1 MNPKNIESLENNNYQ
16 HAKILGNKL
25 TDLVVDEYNSIDSGY
40 YDPQYMMGLLNDI
53 SKHERGNE
61 KDLERLAI
69 NLIKDEFKIGDDIQF
84 QVRILPPN
92 QIQKSGFKSEEEV
105 SKIKHPQNKDLTD
118 EINKRRILNSMTQ
131 GSARFGEKMFFK
143 DLDKVKSLDSY
154 LPNLYK
160 NFLGQSSM
168 FYWDND
174 DLTLKGVKGVGHIG
188 FMKIKYKGNIPVII
202 AEGINLPVLLH
213 EMTKGVMELMSQH
226 GLPKDKEDREY
237 VVSKSDFF
245 ESEFWDL
252 RVGPA
257 IWKKFLD
264 SIDAN
269 DYDIMPLLYHEIVQ
283 MPANEFNQFMNDLV
297 NDNINGKKKLQKIAN
312 KINNEINEYE
322 RGDEGYDEI
331 SLKDLGF

>member
-1 MNPKNIESLENNNYQ
+1 MNPKNIESLENNSYK
-16 HAKILGNKL
+16 HAQLLGNKL
-25 TDLVVDEYNSIDSGY
+25 TDLVVDDYNSIEGGY
-40 YDPQYMMGLLNDI
+40 YDPKYLMGILTDI
-53 SKHERGNE
+53 SNYE
-61 KDLERLAI
+61 KGREKQLEQFAI
-69 NLIKDEFKIGDDIQF
+69 KLIKDEYNIGDEIEF

-92 QIQKSGFKSEEEV
+92 EIQKQGFKTQEEV
-105 SKIKHPQNKDLTD
+105 ENIKHPKNKDLSD
-118 EINKRRILNSMTQ
+118 EVNKRRIINSMIQ
-131 GSARFGEKMFFK
+131 GSARMGEKMFFK
-143 DLDKVKSLDSY
+143 DLDKVNSLNPN

-160 NFLGQSSM
+160 KFLNQSNM

-174 DLTLKGVKGVGHIG
+174 DLFLKGVKGAGLIG
-188 FMKIKYKGNIPVII
+188 YMKIKYRGNTPVII
-202 AEGINLPVLLH
+202 AEGINLPTLLH

-264 SIDAN
+264 SIDAKQFE
-269 DYDIMPLLYHEIVQ
+269 IMPLLYHEIVQ
-283 MPANEFNQFMNDLV
+283 MPAQEFNQFMKDLID
-297 NDNINGKKKLQKIAN
+297 DNINGRKKLQKIAN